1 MKHNPQNIH
10 NHIIGPDLQ
19 QQQHEG
25 GEHSFQVCQ
34 GIVGKLT
41 VLLSRQQELRARLS
55 CHTGLVNARPSLV
68 ISRLWEEG
76 ESEQKEQEQEE

>member
-10 NHIIGPDLQ
+10 DHIIGSDLQQQ

-41 VLLSRQQELRARLS
+41 VLLSRQQELRARL
-55 CHTGLVNARPSLV
+55 TPEVNVLSHRF
-68 ISRLWEEG
+68 G
-76 ESEQKEQEQEE
+76 ERQAQLGDLQAVGGGRE

>member
-10 NHIIGPDLQ
+10 YHIIGPDLQ
-19 QQQHEG
+19 QQQHKG

-41 VLLSRQQELRARLS
+41 VLLSRQQELRARLTPEINVLS
-55 CHTGLVNARPSLV
+55 HRF
-68 ISRLWEEG
+68 G
-76 ESEQKEQEQEE
+76 ERQAQLGDLQAVGGGRE